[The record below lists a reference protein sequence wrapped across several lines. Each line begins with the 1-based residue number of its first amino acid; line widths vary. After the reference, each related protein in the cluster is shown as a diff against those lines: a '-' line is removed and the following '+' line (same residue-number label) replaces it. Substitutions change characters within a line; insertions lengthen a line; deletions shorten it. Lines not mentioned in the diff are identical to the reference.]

1 MAQLNGVV
9 RVGSGGNVI
18 EYNGKSY
25 VRVSGNLQAGDI
37 VLVTEY
43 IREYIQTNGFYMIYI
58 DYEGVFLMDEDGD
71 EFLLTG
77 VCDLRSVD
85 VYRAELSTE
94 ALLAA
99 KREELV
105 KITAAVAEL
114 EAKLADEK
122 TLKVGDYAR
131 VIDPGCEPA
140 LSVGDI
146 VVISEIDPDDDEL
159 TLGVH
164 PVLNPK
170 ITAWVRTCGKIT
182 PSEAKAVLLAQVEAQ
197 FKEVA

>member
-1 MAQLNGVV
+1 MAELSGVV
-9 RVGSGGNVI
+9 RVGSAGTVI
-18 EYNGKSY
+18 CYEGEDY
-25 VRVSGNLQAGDI
+25 VKVEGRARRGDI
-37 VLVTEY
+37 VLVRGDISNYLRADE
-43 IREYIQTNGFYMIYI
+43 FY
-58 DYEGVFLMDEDGD
+58 GVNADEDGD
-71 EFLLTG
+71 EYVLDVDEDVFYFSERNYDGLTVFRGG
-77 VCDLRSVD
+77 V
-85 VYRAELSTE
+85 STE
-94 ALLAA
+94 TLLAA
-99 KREELV
+99 QREELA
-105 KITAAVAEL
+105 KIIATIAEL
-114 EAKLADEK
+114 ETKLADEK

-182 PSEAKAVLLAQVEAQ
+182 PAEAKAAILAQVEAQ

>member
-105 KITAAVAEL
+105 KITATIAEL

-131 VIDPGCEPA
+131 HLITGQVVRVVVDDQSTLPLKTVPA
-140 LSVGDI
+140 LDT
-146 VVISEIDPDDDEL
+146 DESDFYVWNIGPQLVKL
-159 TLGVH
+159 T
-164 PVLNPK
+164 P
-170 ITAWVRTCGKIT
+170 T
-182 PSEAKAVLLAQVEAQ
+182 EAKAAILAQVEAQ